1 MIHRIQF
8 LTVVLLVTVLSG
20 ITFAD
25 ITSLATGKW
34 NAPGTWVGGA
44 VPGAGDNV
52 IIAAGHTVTLD
63 VTNAQCKDLTI
74 MGSSAILQF
83 AIDGTVTGIT
93 VYGNILINSGGRLR
107 ANTRSVAGAANSWV
121 EHNLTIYGNLT
132 NYGIFDMRNGA
143 AASGTISV
151 GLVTFAGTSNS
162 VISFLSTTYQSG
174 IEEFNGVNINK
185 TGGAKVILSTGNVF
199 MNNSSSVGPVVLTFI
214 SGIIETGSN
223 IWVYLTTSNAGI
235 VGASASSYVSGC
247 LGRGMNSSA
256 AGNKKFEIGDA
267 NGYRPVTIYNTTGS
281 GSGHYVWAKIVNGN
295 ANTGSSTMSGGI
307 DSVSKIRY
315 YQVGYVQGSGG
326 AATMGF
332 NQFTPTYNYDD
343 DIEEGVT
350 GLMVGYSYDNR
361 ATWTNAGPTNHVTD
375 LSNPPTPLQSSAI
388 SSPII
393 MSNGGLFYV
402 SLAWGLGSVS
412 GPVPDYSN
420 VRYGSSPMNTFDFWK
435 APSANPTPL
444 VIRIHG
450 GGLTSGSKS
459 DVSTSMI
466 TSCLAK
472 GISYM
477 SINYRLT
484 PEVIIPQHYLD
495 AARAIQYIRLHAA
508 EYNINPALI
517 GATGSSAGGLI
528 THWLGYHNDLADP
541 NNADSVLRMSTRL
554 QAIANWSAQTTIDKR
569 DALAWVGPMVLQF
582 TTYFGGSV
590 FGLTPDQMDTPGAYA
605 TFEMAS
611 PYNYVTADDPP
622 TWMYYSYVDT
632 PKTSSEAIH
641 HINFG
646 RHLKTR
652 LDSFGITNTLLDTSY
667 HSSITQS
674 SVDFF
679 VLHLITDPPLPV
691 ELTTFTA
698 SANGEKVDL
707 KWTTATEVNNLG
719 FNIERVQIVNQKQ
732 VGSWNKIGFVQ
743 GHVLSNSPKQ
753 YSFIDNSVLS
763 GKKYSYRLKQI
774 DADGSFKYS
783 SVITVDINLPLIFD
797 LKQNYPNPFNPS
809 TSIHYSVI
817 NNGLVSLK
825 VYDIL
830 GNEVAVL
837 VNEVKE
843 SGNYSVDFN
852 SINNKLCSGVYLYQ
866 LRSGNMISTKK
877 MILIK

>member
-1 MIHRIQF
+1 MIHRLQYLI
-8 LTVVLLVTVLSG
+8 VVLFVTLLSR

-34 NAPGTWVGGA
+34 NAPGTWVGGV

-63 VTNAQCKDLTI
+63 VTNAQCNDLTI

-132 NYGIFDMRNGA
+132 NNGTFDMRNGA

-174 IEEFNGVNINK
+174 VEEFNGVNIKK

-235 VGASASSYVSGC
+235 VGASATSYVSGC

-256 AGNKKFEIGDA
+256 AGNKKFEIGDV

-332 NQFTPTYNYDD
+332 NQFTLTYNYDD

-350 GLMVGYSYDNR
+350 GLMVGYSSDNR
-361 ATWTNAGPTNHVTD
+361 ETWTNAGPTNHVTD

-393 MSNGGLFYV
+393 MSNGGVFYV

-435 APSANPTPL
+435 APSTQPTPL

-484 PEVIIPQHYLD
+484 PEVIIPQHYMD

-508 EYNINPALI
+508 EFNINPVLI

-541 NNADSVLRMSTRL
+541 NNVDSVLRMSTRL

-590 FGLTPDQMDTPGAYA
+590 FGLSADQMDTPSAYA

-632 PKTSSEAIH
+632 PQTSSEAIH

-646 RHLKTR
+646 RHLKMK
-652 LDSFGITNTLLDTSY
+652 LDSLGISNTLLDPSY
-667 HSSITQS
+667 SGSVTQS

-679 VLHLITDPPLPV
+679 VKYLITDPALPV
-691 ELTTFTA
+691 ELNSFTA
-698 SANGEKVDL
+698 TVKGSSVNL
-707 KWTTATEVNNLG
+707 YWTTASEDNNLG
-719 FNIERVQIVNQKQ
+719 FDIQRVQIINQKPA
-732 VGSWNKIGFVQ
+732 GSWEKIGFVQ
-743 GHVLSNSPKQ
+743 GHVLSNSPKV
-753 YSFIDNSVLS
+753 YSFSDNSVIS

-774 DADGSFKYS
+774 DTDGSFKYS
-783 SVITVDINLPLIFD
+783 SEITIDINLPLIFE
-797 LKQNYPNPFNPS
+797 LSQNYPNPFNPA
-809 TSIHYSVI
+809 TSFQYSI
-817 NNGLVSLK
+817 SNIGLVTLK
-825 VYDIL
+825 VFDVL
-830 GNEVAVL
+830 GEQVAVL
-837 VNEVKE
+837 VDEVKQP
-843 SGNYSVDFN
+843 GNYKIDFGI
-852 SINNKLCSGVYLYQ
+852 SNNKLSSGVYIYQ
-866 LRSGNMISTKK
+866 LRAGNLVDTKK
-877 MILIK
+877 MIFMK